1 MLIVAGLDPSG
12 GAGLVADVAV
22 VVARGL
28 HPVAVATAL
37 TVQDSSRCHAWESPT
52 TELVAAQLRRLILDL
67 PIAAVKIGMLG
78 TAAMARVVAEELV
91 ALVRLGVPV
100 VLDPVLRASVGEAL
114 LRDGDCAITAFAPLL
129 PLVTLLTPNREEAER
144 LSGHAVADE
153 AGQTAAGEALRA
165 RGALA
170 VLVKGGHLGGDT
182 AIDLL
187 VDEFGSLALRSPRLP
202 GAAPHGTGCALATEV
217 TCALAL
223 GNPLREAVAAGH
235 ARVHARIAAARAL
248 GKGRLFLGS
257 ALMDQVLGFKG
268 TSR

>member
-1 MLIVAGLDPSG
+1 M
-12 GAGLVADVAV
+12 
-22 VVARGL
+22 
-28 HPVAVATAL
+28 
-37 TVQDSSRCHAWESPT
+37 
-52 TELVAAQLRRLILDL
+52 
-67 PIAAVKIGMLG
+67 
-78 TAAMARVVAEELV
+78 
-91 ALVRLGVPV
+91 
-100 VLDPVLRASVGEAL
+100 
-114 LRDGDCAITAFAPLL
+114 
-129 PLVTLLTPNREEAER
+129 TLLTPNREEAER